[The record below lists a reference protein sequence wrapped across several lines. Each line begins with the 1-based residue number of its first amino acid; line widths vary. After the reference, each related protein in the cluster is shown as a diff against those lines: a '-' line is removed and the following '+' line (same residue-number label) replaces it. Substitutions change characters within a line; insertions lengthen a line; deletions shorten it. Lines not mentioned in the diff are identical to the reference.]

1 MISRTWNVMDL
12 KNFIKALIGEESLLL
27 ILPKDV
33 SKELGIENQDRL
45 QYEVKNQELVIKRIE
60 IS

>member
-1 MISRTWNVMDL
+1 MGL

-45 QYEVKNQELVIKRIE
+45 QYEVKNRELVIKRIE